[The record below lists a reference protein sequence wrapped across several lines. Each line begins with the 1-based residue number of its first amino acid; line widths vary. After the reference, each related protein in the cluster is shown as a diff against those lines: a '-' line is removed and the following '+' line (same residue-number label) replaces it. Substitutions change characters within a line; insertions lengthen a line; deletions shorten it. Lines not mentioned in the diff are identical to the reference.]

1 MRASILEAEGGDQI
15 VVFPPG
21 FEIDAATVL
30 IELDG
35 PRVVITPL
43 ARDGDETDPKD

>member
-1 MRASILEAEGGDQI
+1 MRASILEAEDGGQI

-21 FEIDAATVL
+21 FEIDASTVL
-30 IELDG
+30 IEQDG

-43 ARDGDETDPKD
+43 ACDGDETDSKD